1 MSTPAGYAVG
11 RGRPPL
17 ATRFQKG
24 NTAARGRR
32 QRREKSFVTLLLE
45 ALAAPV
51 AEVAA
56 DGRRKR
62 LAKRE
67 LGLRRLADRVAD
79 GDPQAIKLV
88 LGVEGRSAR
97 RAWPVLGEDIRP
109 KVNPRK
115 SNSPS
120 GTLQIRVLSSFT
132 VSFSLPRI
140 ARK

>member
-1 MSTPAGYAVG
+1 MSRPAGYAVG

-32 QRREKSFVTLLLE
+32 KSREKSFVTLLLE

-51 AEVAA
+51 AEVA
-56 DGRRKR
+56 DDDRRKR

-88 LGVEGRSAR
+88 LGVVLALGRRGLFAPEERPSWAPADKAVVENLR
-97 RAWPVLGEDIRP
+97 ELLRAP
-109 KVNPRK
+109 
-115 SNSPS
+115 
-120 GTLQIRVLSSFT
+120 
-132 VSFSLPRI
+132 
-140 ARK
+140 

>member
-1 MSTPAGYAVG
+1 MSRPVGYTVG

-32 QRREKSFVTLLLE
+32 KSREKSFVTLLLE

-51 AEVAA
+51 AEVAD

-88 LGVEGRSAR
+88 LGVVPALERRGPPEGAAAGGVSK
-97 RAWPVLGEDIRP
+97 GEPEERP
-109 KVNPRK
+109 SWAPADKAVVEN
-115 SNSPS
+115 
-120 GTLQIRVLSSFT
+120 LRVL
-132 VSFSLPRI
+132 LRAP
-140 ARK
+140 

>member
-1 MSTPAGYAVG
+1 MREIADYAVG

-32 QRREKSFVTLLLE
+32 QGREKSFVTLLLE
-45 ALAAPV
+45 ALAEPAV
-51 AEVAA
+51 DGAA
-56 DGRRKR
+56 GRRRKR

-88 LGVEGRSAR
+88 VGVVLALER
-97 RAWPVLGEDIRP
+97 RAPAEPAEQPSWAPAD
-109 KVNPRK
+109 K
-115 SNSPS
+115 SVIENLRELLRAS
-120 GTLQIRVLSSFT
+120 
-132 VSFSLPRI
+132 
-140 ARK
+140 

>member
-1 MSTPAGYAVG
+1 MSKPAGYADG

-32 QRREKSFVTLLLE
+32 KGREKSFVTLLLE
-45 ALAAPV
+45 ALAAPA

-56 DGRRKR
+56 DGRRQL

-79 GDPQAIKLV
+79 GDPQTIKLV
-88 LGVEGRSAR
+88 LGVVLALER
-97 RAWPVLGEDIRP
+97 RGSFEPEERP
-109 KVNPRK
+109 NWAPADKAVVENLRELLRAP
-115 SNSPS
+115 
-120 GTLQIRVLSSFT
+120 
-132 VSFSLPRI
+132 
-140 ARK
+140 

>member
-1 MSTPAGYAVG
+1 MSMPAGYAVG

-17 ATRFQKG
+17 ATHFQKG

-45 ALAAPV
+45 ALAAPAV
-51 AEVAA
+51 EVAA

-79 GDPQAIKLV
+79 GDPQTIKLV
-88 LGVEGRSAR
+88 LGVVLALER
-97 RAWPVLGEDIRP
+97 RGSFEPEERP
-109 KVNPRK
+109 NWAPADKAVVENLRELLRAP
-115 SNSPS
+115 
-120 GTLQIRVLSSFT
+120 
-132 VSFSLPRI
+132 
-140 ARK
+140 

>member
-1 MSTPAGYAVG
+1 MSYTIG

-32 QRREKSFVTLLLE
+32 KPRDKSFVTLLLE
-45 ALAAPV
+45 ALAEPV
-51 AEVAA
+51 AAVAA
-56 DGRRKR
+56 DGRCQR

-88 LGVEGRSAR
+88 LGVVLAVERSGSPEGAAAGGVSKGEPEAR
-97 RAWPVLGEDIRP
+97 PSWAPADKAVVENLRELLG
-109 KVNPRK
+109 
-115 SNSPS
+115 
-120 GTLQIRVLSSFT
+120 
-132 VSFSLPRI
+132 
-140 ARK
+140 AR

>member
-32 QRREKSFVTLLLE
+32 QGREKKSFVTLLLE
-45 ALAAPV
+45 ALAEPV
-51 AEVAA
+51 AEGSA
-56 DGRRKR
+56 DGRPKR

-67 LGLRRLADRVAD
+67 LGLRRLADRVAE

-88 LGVEGRSAR
+88 LGVVLALER
-97 RAWPVLGEDIRP
+97 RGSLMPEERP
-109 KVNPRK
+109 SWAPADKAVVENLRELLRTP
-115 SNSPS
+115 
-120 GTLQIRVLSSFT
+120 
-132 VSFSLPRI
+132 
-140 ARK
+140 

>member
-1 MSTPAGYAVG
+1 MSKTANYMVG

-32 QRREKSFVTLLLE
+32 NRREKSFVALFDE
-45 ALAAPV
+45 ALAEPV
-51 AEVAA
+51 VDVAA
-56 DGRRKR
+56 DGRRRR

-88 LGVEGRSAR
+88 LGVVLALER
-97 RAWPVLGEDIRP
+97 RAPASAEERPDWGPADKTVLENLRALL
-109 KVNPRK
+109 
-115 SNSPS
+115 
-120 GTLQIRVLSSFT
+120 GT
-132 VSFSLPRI
+132 P
-140 ARK
+140 

>member
-1 MSTPAGYAVG
+1 MRKPIDYTVG

-17 ATRFQKG
+17 ATRFQRG

-32 QRREKSFVTLLLE
+32 KCREKSFLTVLLE
-45 ALAAPV
+45 ALAEPV
-51 AEVAA
+51 ADAAA

-88 LGVEGRSAR
+88 LGVVLALER
-97 RAWPVLGEDIRP
+97 RGSPEPEERP
-109 KVNPRK
+109 SWAPADKAVVENLRELLRAP
-115 SNSPS
+115 
-120 GTLQIRVLSSFT
+120 
-132 VSFSLPRI
+132 
-140 ARK
+140 

>member
-79 GDPQAIKLV
+79 GDPRAIKLV
-88 LGVEGRSAR
+88 LGVVLALER
-97 RAWPVLGEDIRP
+97 RG
-109 KVNPRK
+109 
-115 SNSPS
+115 PS
-120 GTLQIRVLSSFT
+120 EPEEQPSWAPADKAVVENLREL
-132 VSFSLPRI
+132 LRAP
-140 ARK
+140 